1 MKIKVHYAFS
11 LFCVA
16 ALILI
21 YHKVTGHPIS
31 RQIIN
36 FAARTSTE
44 FNARTII
51 EMGPLTIATA
61 ILVGSL
67 PGSDLFTLDMK
78 MKNRPNK
85 FAFVI
90 ITSIILLAIIYI
102 IGTTYTIPFLLKAN
116 YLLPF
121 VIGIFLGFITQT
133 IGVLV
138 YKIQNNRLFGT
149 TFWSIM
155 AFVFVILVYLTIEG

>member
-1 MKIKVHYAFS
+1 MKIRVHYAFS

-16 ALILI
+16 SLILI
-21 YHKVTGHPIS
+21 YHKLTGHPIS
-31 RQIIN
+31 RQILN

-44 FNARTII
+44 FNARTLVD
-51 EMGPLTIATA
+51 MGPLTIATA
-61 ILVGSL
+61 ILLGSL

-85 FAFVI
+85 FAFVT
-90 ITSIILLAIIYI
+90 ITSLVLLAIVYVVA
-102 IGTTYTIPFLLKAN
+102 TTYSIPFILKAN